1 MAVLAECPT
10 CHKKQT
16 VKNNDCECGQWLA
29 KRQNGKQVRNPKTKY
44 WIQYRL
50 DDGKQK
56 KKCIGLSIDE
66 AKDADGKHGT
76 LKREG
81 RLKGSVFDIKPESRM
96 SFNELAGWFLKL
108 EKVKSLAY
116 FGTLSIYLKKFNSE
130 LGNMAVGDL
139 KPADLENL
147 QAKRKAEGCA
157 DSTIDQEI
165 GAARTMINKAFDNEK
180 VGGDVVRVF
189 KKVKKVLKRNANA
202 RDKVLTP
209 EQFEAL
215 FANAPLFTK
224 RVLATAFYTGMRKG
238 EILNL
243 TWDKIDLKNRF
254 IRLESEDTK
263 DKEPRRVPICDELY
277 EILKSVPAA
286 IHIECPNCHK
296 RQPVRN
302 KTCECGKLLVQHVF
316 LYKGKPVND
325 IRGGLV
331 DACQKAGISYGRFVQ
346 GGFVFHD
353 LRHTFNTYM
362 RKAGI
367 AESVIMDITGH
378 STREM
383 FDRYNTV
390 DADDAQIAIQRFR
403 GFIQSQKKSAQEG
416 EVG

>member
-1 MAVLAECPT
+1 MAVLAECPI

-16 VKNNDCECGQWLA
+16 IKNNDCECGQWLI

-50 DDGKQK
+50 EDGKQK
-56 KKCIGLSIDE
+56 KKYIGLSIDE

-81 RLKGSVFDIKPESRM
+81 RLKGSVFDVKPESRM
-96 SFNELAGWFLKL
+96 SFKELTKWFLGL
-108 EKVKSLAY
+108 ERVKSLAY
-116 FGTLSIYLKKFNSE
+116 FGTLSIYLNKFNSE
-130 LGNMAVGDL
+130 YGDMAVGEL

-157 DSTIDQEI
+157 DSTVDQEI
-165 GAARTMINKAFDNEK
+165 GAAKTLINKAFDNEK

-189 KKVKKVLKRNANA
+189 KKVKKVLKRNSNA
-202 RDKVLTP
+202 RDKVLSP
-209 EQFEAL
+209 DEFQRL
-215 FANAPLFTK
+215 MDNAARHTK
-224 RVLATAFYTGMRKG
+224 EILVTAFFTGMRKG

-243 TWDKIDLKNRF
+243 TWDKVDLHKRV
-254 IRLESEDTK
+254 IKLEAADTK
-263 DKEPRRVPICDELY
+263 DKEARMIPICDELLQVLSNIPRPIRDFH
-277 EILKSVPAA
+277 EK
-286 IHIECPNCHK
+286 
-296 RQPVRN
+296 
-302 KTCECGKLLVQHVF
+302 HVF
-316 LYKGKPVND
+316 TYKGKPVRD
-325 IRGGLV
+325 IRTGLE
-331 DACQKAGISYGRFVQ
+331 DACEKAGILYGRFVKD
-346 GGFVFHD
+346 GFVFHD

-390 DADDAQIAIQRFR
+390 DADDAKIAIQKFR
-403 GFIQSQKKSAQEG
+403 GFIQSQKKESRENG
-416 EVG
+416 ELG